1 MKAAFRTNGLY
12 SILLVAFLYMYFA
25 WVNPS
30 YFPNTHEVIV
40 QRELAADSSLDP
52 ATVLARVQEFFSLRN
67 FITMILLLCMAM
79 SGFYSLLFAALR
91 SAIID
96 RRPRSGRAAS

>member
-1 MKAAFRTNGLY
+1 
-12 SILLVAFLYMYFA
+12 
-25 WVNPS
+25 VNPS